1 MMQKVLNS
9 YLPDVSAPASL
20 AIGVGIASNSVY
32 RLIESEDIKRTLRPR
47 KSFTH
52 KGSYGHVLVVA
63 GQQQTMGAALLCATA
78 CLYAG
83 AGLTTAAIPEAGL
96 TALNT
101 SLPEV
106 MYLNRKSLLDADKLD
121 KYNAIAVG
129 PGLGTSPE
137 TYELLRKVLT
147 LHRSTVIDADALNLL
162 AKHPDLIEL
171 LPVGSI
177 LTPHVKEFDHLF
189 GEHTFIF
196 DELSNVY
203 INSTGSPAMAQ
214 GGMGDI
220 LTGIVAACLAE
231 GYSQKEAAIL
241 GSYIHGRSGDELAA
255 QRFVVTASQVARHFP
270 FVFKEILKS

>member
-63 GQQQTMGAALLCATA
+63 GQEQTMGAALLCATA

-189 GEHTFIF
+189 GEHKTWFHRIQTAREPVYF
-196 DELSNVY
+196 YFRRVVERLHQLHWKSCYGTGWDGRHLNRHCCSLS
-203 INSTGSPAMAQ
+203 S
-214 GGMGDI
+214 
-220 LTGIVAACLAE
+220 
-231 GYSQKEAAIL
+231 
-241 GSYIHGRSGDELAA
+241 
-255 QRFVVTASQVARHFP
+255 
-270 FVFKEILKS
+270 